1 MLNEKGMS
9 EVNKFVV
16 SDVIA
21 AINYSKRKE
30 RNVLFGIEEPEF
42 AEFLIKI
49 TDFII
54 QNEQNSQEVPFG
66 LRL

>member
-1 MLNEKGMS
+1 MSFTEVVKMLNEKGMS

-30 RNVLFGIEEPEF
+30 RNVLFGIEEPLKKCPLDSDYKKLSK
-42 AEFLIKI
+42 AY
-49 TDFII
+49 
-54 QNEQNSQEVPFG
+54 
-66 LRL
+66 